1 MRAVS
6 GTLGVMRALAA
17 SVTLL
22 AVVAALP
29 AAARAEPAPPDELL
43 VTIAVGPAP
52 TLRSLAAYAEAIK
65 PGAGI
70 AISEPFVRA
79 GLAGAAGASSLDGF
93 DPKSWTYLLVA
104 SIDGAPALAVAS
116 KVRDV
121 SQLRTSAAPATMST
135 TGGWAIVGPEPMVKR
150 VGAWALAALPA
161 QRAPAAM
168 NAAIYL
174 PHVLAAYKPQIEQ
187 ARAQMIAALSAPAM
201 GTMGP
206 MMTSY
211 FDGILSVVNDTE
223 KAVITLDTTAELASL
238 DLALLPR
245 AGTRL
250 AKFLALQ
257 RPSTYALLDRLPEM
271 SAAMI
276 FGGRLELGP
285 FRQGMLEMVAKLYGS
300 AATQEL
306 LAGMEAIAKLMTG
319 EMAMTARFS
328 PGAGMTFTQLFG
340 VSDTAAADRAFAAI
354 FALFK
359 DGKTVEAMGIGTTV
373 KTNPGTVTHG
383 GVAMRSY
390 EASYDL
396 SKVPAADRK
405 AMEVVIPKTATG
417 GHVAA
422 FDHLGLIAL
431 APNSQVEA
439 ERAIEAARGK
449 APHFTA
455 PAVVGQMLASSRA
468 RKDSMAMV
476 LDIGAFM
483 SGIPTMPGAPPRA
496 PTGPI
501 VFVLSFGC
509 ADRNAHFRIAA
520 PASSARTAV
529 NAAKP

>member
-1 MRAVS
+1 
-6 GTLGVMRALAA
+6 
-17 SVTLL
+17 
-22 AVVAALP
+22 
-29 AAARAEPAPPDELL
+29 
-43 VTIAVGPAP
+43 
-52 TLRSLAAYAEAIK
+52 
-65 PGAGI
+65 
-70 AISEPFVRA
+70 
-79 GLAGAAGASSLDGF
+79 
-93 DPKSWTYLLVA
+93 
-104 SIDGAPALAVAS
+104 
-116 KVRDV
+116 
-121 SQLRTSAAPATMST
+121 
-135 TGGWAIVGPEPMVKR
+135 
-150 VGAWALAALPA
+150 
-161 QRAPAAM
+161 
-168 NAAIYL
+168 
-174 PHVLAAYKPQIEQ
+174 
-187 ARAQMIAALSAPAM
+187 
-201 GTMGP
+201 
-206 MMTSY
+206 
-211 FDGILSVVNDTE
+211 DGILSAADDTE
-223 KAVITLDTTAELASL
+223 RAVLTLETTAELASL
-238 DLALLPR
+238 DVALLPR

-257 RPSTYALLDRLPEM
+257 RPSNYALLDRLPEM

-285 FRQGMLEMVAKLYGS
+285 FRQGMLEMMAKLYGP

-319 EMAMTARFS
+319 EIALAARFS

-373 KTNPGTVTHG
+373 KANPGTVAHG

-390 EASYDL
+390 AASYDL
-396 SKVPAADRK
+396 SKVPEANRK
-405 AMEVVIPKTATG
+405 TMEAVLPKTALG

-439 ERAIEAARGK
+439 ERAIDAARGK

-468 RKDSMAMV
+468 RKDSVAMV
-476 LDIGAFM
+476 FDVGAIM
-483 SGIPTMPGAPPRA
+483 SGMPTMPGAPPRT

-509 ADRNAHFRIAA
+509 ADRNAHFRIVA